1 MKPYRVLRSP
11 RHETLRV
18 RGLDLH
24 LTRWGPQASESL
36 APVFLLHGW
45 ADTGDTFQ
53 FMVDA
58 FREDWPLVALD
69 WRGFGRSE
77 WAREGYWFPDYLAD
91 LDALLKQL
99 SPRLPA
105 RIVGHSM
112 GGNIASLY
120 AGLCPER
127 VRCVVNL
134 EGFGLPRS
142 PPDRAPEQLRKWLDQ
157 VKTAPTLKNYE
168 SFEQLAAIIRSRY
181 PRFTEAQSMFVAQAW
196 GRREADGRVHLLGD
210 ARHRWVNPVLYRRD
224 EAEACWR
231 GIRAPMLMLL
241 GEQSEYLSRLGVD
254 GSDDGLRVAVRGIE
268 IIRIA
273 DAGHMLHIE
282 KPDLVA
288 PLVERFLSGH

>member
-1 MKPYRVLRSP
+1 MNPYRVLRTP
-11 RHETLRV
+11 RHEILRV

-24 LTRWGPQASESL
+24 LTRWGPQSSDSA

-58 FREDWPLVALD
+58 FRADWPLVALD

-91 LDALLKQL
+91 LDALLELL
-99 SPRLPA
+99 SPRMPA
-105 RIVGHSM
+105 RLVGHSM

-120 AGLCPER
+120 AGLRPER

-134 EGFGLPRS
+134 EGFGLPRTA
-142 PPDRAPEQLRKWLDQ
+142 PDHAPAQLRKWLDQ
-157 VKTAPTLKNYE
+157 VKTAPALKDYE
-168 SFEQLAAIIRSRY
+168 SFEQLASIIQLRY
-181 PRFTEAQSMFVAQAW
+181 PRFSEAQSVFVAQAW
-196 GRREADGRVHLLGD
+196 GRLEADGRVRLLGD
-210 ARHRWVNPVLYRRD
+210 ARHRWVNPVLYRRE

-231 GIRAPMLMLL
+231 EICAPMLMLL
-241 GEQSEYLSRLGVD
+241 GEQSEHLPSLGVD
-254 GSDDGLRVAVRGIE
+254 GTDNGFRAVMAGIE

-282 KPDLVA
+282 RPEFVA
-288 PLVERFLSGH
+288 PLVESFLSGH